1 MSASPPAS
9 NDALLEQ
16 RLATKVFGIPELA
29 ETILLNLPMKDL
41 LFAQLICKDIKNL
54 IDSSKPIQRA
64 LFFLPGEA
72 KSAHFESKHMS
83 APFNCLHE
91 GEDHGFP
98 SEGGVNVNPLLCRY
112 RFAKPRSYEPGWHE
126 FKVHQRAL
134 DAICSAAWRAE
145 RDGSFQVVPSCAKMY
160 LTQPPIALS
169 VDSAVAYDEVELV
182 PHLVSLRSRPLG
194 SLVDPLLLHGKP
206 LPGIQ
211 MAMAG
216 IPTIDGDSR
225 VIQLCSEFNHIWLW
239 FRESCEKS

>member
-1 MSASPPAS
+1 MSTSPSTS
-9 NDALLEQ
+9 NDALLGQ

-29 ETILLNLPMKDL
+29 ETILLSLPMKDL

-54 IDSSKPIQRA
+54 IDSSTPIQRA

-83 APFNCLHE
+83 APFDWLHK
-91 GEDHGFP
+91 GKDRGFP

-112 RFAKPRSYEPGWHE
+112 RYLKPRYHEPSWHE

-134 DAICSAAWRAE
+134 DAICSAARRAE
-145 RDGSFQVVPSCAKMY
+145 RDGGIQVVPSCAKMY
-160 LTQPPIALS
+160 LTQPPIAIS

-194 SLVDPLLLHGKP
+194 SLVDRLLLHGKP
-206 LPGIQ
+206 PPRIL
-211 MAMAG
+211 MAS
-216 IPTIDGDSR
+216 ISTIGNDSR
-225 VIQLCSEFNHIWLW
+225 VIQLCTEFNHIWLW
-239 FRESCEKS
+239 FREFL